1 MSDRKKFDDLK
12 KMMRQHG
19 GPGSPS
25 IERLEAEVRSDA
37 FLPITRSPQVKAL
50 RDAKTSKVRRSLG
63 HYVGTFILEWGF
75 DVDPDQVDEFHAWLE
90 SNEAKLA
97 KCPSGIAYRGTF
109 VATFGPANRPEG
121 RYRTYWSLD
130 ELKNLEDFAPAAA
143 GGKRNPFSK
152 LLNAFVSYRD
162 IKKGTGHS
170 QLYQVAAGTP
180 QY

>member
-1 MSDRKKFDDLK
+1 MSDRKKFDELK
-12 KMMRQHG
+12 RTMRQHG
-19 GPGSPS
+19 GPGNPS
-25 IERLEAEVRSDA
+25 IEKLEAEVRSDA

-50 RDAKTSKVRRSLG
+50 KNAKTSKVRKAVG

-75 DVDPDQVDEFHAWLE
+75 DIEQDQVDAFHDWLGE
-90 SNEAKLA
+90 NEEKLA

-130 ELKNLEDFAPAAA
+130 ELKNLEDFAPAAS
-143 GGKRNPFSK
+143 GSRKNTFGK
-152 LLNAFVSYRD
+152 LLNAFVSFRD
-162 IKKGTGHS
+162 TEKGTGHS